1 MKTIVVGYDGTEPAD
16 RALERAAELAK
27 VFGSKLIV
35 TWVAPVEDEVGPA
48 EELDRA
54 RTLLSEQGL
63 AVEYQPAI
71 GEPADALVEVA
82 ERYGAELLVVG
93 TRDPGAIQRMLGQS
107 VSQAVLRQAR
117 CNVLVV
123 RR

>member
-16 RALERAAELAK
+16 LALERAVELAK

-35 TWVAPVEDEVGPA
+35 TSVAPVEDEVSRV
-48 EELDRA
+48 EELERA
-54 RTLLSEQGL
+54 RALLQEKGL
-63 AVEYQPAI
+63 DVEYQPAI

>member
-16 RALERAAELAK
+16 RALERAAELAEA
-27 VFGSKLIV
+27 FGSKLIV
-35 TWVAPVEDEVGPA
+35 TTVVPVEDEVSPV
-48 EELDRA
+48 EELRRA
-54 RTLLSEQGL
+54 RTLLQEKGL

-82 ERYGAELLVVG
+82 EKYGPDLIVVG
-93 TRDPGAIQRMLGQS
+93 TRDPGAVQRMLGQS